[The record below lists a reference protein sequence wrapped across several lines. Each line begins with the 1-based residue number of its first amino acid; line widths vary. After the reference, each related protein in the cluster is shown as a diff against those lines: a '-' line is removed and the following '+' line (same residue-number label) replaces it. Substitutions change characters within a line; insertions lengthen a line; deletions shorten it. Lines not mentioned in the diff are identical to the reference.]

1 MRAMFDTLKENLKR
15 SAERE
20 RKLERP
26 MEAVSRVLWPWPES
40 KLIFYVCLAALMDFS
55 STFALLTFSRN
66 GQVAEAGLIAKW
78 ALQTGG
84 FTRLFLI
91 DAGMIGALILLAL
104 GLRALYNRLGFRG
117 FGRTALVFLLIPY
130 FVIIM
135 AVVYNN
141 ILLSFL

>member
-1 MRAMFDTLKENLKR
+1 MFDTLKENLKR

-84 FTRLFLI
+84 FPRLFLI
-91 DAGMIGALILLAL
+91 DAAMIGALILLAL
-104 GLRALYNRLGFRG
+104 GLRTLYNRLGFRG

>member
-1 MRAMFDTLKENLKR
+1 MPAILNTIKANFRRN
-15 SAERE
+15 AERE

-26 MEAVSRVLWPWPES
+26 LEALSRLLWPWPES
-40 KLIFYVCLAALMDFS
+40 KLVLFVCLAALMDYL
-55 STFALLTFSRN
+55 STYAFLTFGHRGHVS
-66 GQVAEAGLIAKW
+66 EAGLIAGW

-84 FTRLFLI
+84 FLRLFVV
-91 DAGMIGALILLAL
+91 DAGLIGALILLAFA
-104 GLRALYNRLGFRG
+104 LRSLYTRLGFRG